1 MKNILF
7 ILTILLIPI
16 GILLRLYDIV
26 GGNILLTLG
35 FLGLLIFYVKR
46 TISGFQNKVSKKI
59 IVLNILLVLMSF
71 CLFTKYLYHIF
82 GDYPTLVILPI
93 FIISALVYLITE
105 REKQTKLTIVT
116 LLYLI
121 LTIPLFGFEFNESPR
136 RYIPQSWYDRY
147 GEPKSYIK
155 SKPFE
160 FELKQTEELNEK
172 GNELKK
178 QGLYTEAIKAYQK
191 GRKLEPKNV
200 SLLFELSEAYA
211 NINEL
216 ETAIALM
223 DTAIS
228 IKPNYP
234 EFYNNR
240 GLFYYKINKDKEA
253 IEDYERGIKL
263 DSTQWSF
270 YANLAMVYYYQG
282 SFNAACEKIEKAQS
296 LGLEITDFDLLK
308 EIKEEH
314 CE

>member
-7 ILTILLIPI
+7 ILTIILIPI
-16 GILLRLYDIV
+16 GILLRIYDIV
-26 GGNILLTLG
+26 GGHILLTIG
-35 FLGLLIFYVKR
+35 FLGLLIFYVKK
-46 TISGFQNKVSKKI
+46 TISGFQDKVSKKI

-136 RYIPQSWYDRY
+136 HFIPQSWYDRY
-147 GEPKSYIK
+147 REPKSYVK
-155 SKPFE
+155 SIPFE
-160 FELKQTEELNEK
+160 FELKETEELNEK
-172 GNELKK
+172 GNKLKK

-191 GRKLEPKNV
+191 GRKIEPQNV

-216 ETAIALM
+216 ETAIELM

-228 IKPNYP
+228 INPNYP

-240 GLFYYKINKDKEA
+240 GLFYYKINKDEEA
-253 IEDYERGIKL
+253 IKDYEQGIKL

-270 YANLAMVYYYQG
+270 YANLAMVYYHQD
-282 SFNAACEKIEKAQS
+282 SFDKACEKIEKAES
-296 LGLEITDFDLLK
+296 LGLEITEFNLLR

>member
-7 ILTILLIPI
+7 ILTIFFIPI
-16 GILLRLYDIV
+16 GILLKLYDIV

-35 FLGLLIFYVKR
+35 FLGLLIFYVNE
-46 TISGFQNKVSKKI
+46 TISAFQHKVSKKI
-59 IVLNILLVLMSF
+59 IVLNILLILMSF
-71 CLFTKYLYHIF
+71 CLFTKYLYNIF
-82 GDYPTLVILPI
+82 GDYPTLIILPV

-147 GEPKSYIK
+147 GKPKSYV
-155 SKPFE
+155 KPIPFDFKLRE
-160 FELKQTEELNEK
+160 TKELNEK
-172 GNELKK
+172 GNKLKK
-178 QGLYTEAIKAYQK
+178 QGLYNEAIKVYQE

-211 NINEL
+211 NVNEL
-216 ETAIALM
+216 ETAIALI

-228 IKPNYP
+228 INPNYP

-240 GLFYYKINKDKEA
+240 GLLYYKIKKDKEA
-253 IEDYERGIKL
+253 IKNYKQGIKL

-270 YANLAMVYYYQG
+270 YANLAMVYYYQD
-282 SFNAACEKIEKAQS
+282 SFKTACENIEKAES
-296 LGLEITDFDLLK
+296 LGLEITDFDLLR
-308 EIKEEH
+308 EIKNEY

>member
-16 GILLRLYDIV
+16 GILLRIYDIV
-26 GGNILLTLG
+26 GGHILLTLG
-35 FLGLLIFYVKR
+35 FLGLLIFYVKK
-46 TISGFQNKVSKKI
+46 TISGFQDKVSKKI

-93 FIISALVYLITE
+93 FIISAIVYLITE

-147 GEPKSYIK
+147 GEPKSYVK
-155 SKPFE
+155 SIPFE
-160 FELKQTEELNEK
+160 FELIETEELNEK

-178 QGLYTEAIKAYQK
+178 RGLFTEAIKVYEK

-228 IKPNYP
+228 INPNYP

-240 GLFYYKINKDKEA
+240 GLFYYKISKDKEA
-253 IEDYERGIKL
+253 IEDYEQGIKL
-263 DSTQWSF
+263 DSTQWSL
-270 YANLAMVYYYQG
+270 YANLAMVYYYQD
-282 SFNAACEKIEKAQS
+282 SFEIACAKIKKAES
-296 LGLEITDFDLLK
+296 LGLEITDFKLLR
-308 EIKEEH
+308 EIKQEH
-314 CE
+314 CK

>member
-1 MKNILF
+1 MKNSLF
-7 ILTILLIPI
+7 ILTILFIPI
-16 GILLRLYDIV
+16 GILLRLFDIV

-35 FLGLLIFYVKR
+35 FLGLFIFYVKR
-46 TISGFQNKVSKKI
+46 TIGAFQTKVSIKI

-93 FIISALVYLITE
+93 FIISSLVYLITE
-105 REKQTKLTIVT
+105 KEKQTKLTIVT
-116 LLYLI
+116 LLYLL

-136 RYIPQSWYDRY
+136 HYIPQSWYDRY
-147 GEPKSYIK
+147 GEPKSYVK
-155 SKPFE
+155 SIPFE
-160 FELKQTEELNEK
+160 FELIETEELNEK
-172 GNELKK
+172 GNKLKK
-178 QGLYTEAIKAYQK
+178 QGLYSEAIKAYQK

-228 IKPNYP
+228 INPNYP

-240 GLFYYKINKDKEA
+240 GLFYYKISKDKEA
-253 IEDYERGIKL
+253 IEDYEQGIKL

-270 YANLAMVYYYQG
+270 YANLAMVYYYQD
-282 SFNAACEKIEKAQS
+282 SFKIACEKIKKAES
-296 LGLEITDFDLLK
+296 LGLEITDFKLLR

>member
-1 MKNILF
+1 MKNIIF

-82 GDYPTLVILPI
+82 GDYPTLIILPI

-136 RYIPQSWYDRY
+136 PYIPQSWYDRY
-147 GEPKSYIK
+147 GEPKSYFK
-155 SKPFE
+155 SIPFE
-160 FELKQTEELNEK
+160 FELPETKKLNDK
-172 GNELKK
+172 GNDLKN
-178 QGLYTEAIKAYQK
+178 QQLYSDAIKVYEK
-191 GRKLEPKNV
+191 GRKLEPKNL
-200 SLLFELSEAYA
+200 SLLFELSEAHA
-211 NINEL
+211 KINEL
-216 ETAIALM
+216 ETAIALL

-228 IKPNYP
+228 INPNYP

-240 GLFYYKINKDKEA
+240 GLLYYKIRKDNEA
-253 IEDYERGIKL
+253 IEDYNRGIKL
-263 DSTQWSF
+263 DSTQSSF
-270 YANLAMVYYYQG
+270 YANLAMVYYYQD
-282 SFNAACEKIEKAQS
+282 SLEIACSKIKKAES
-296 LGLEITDFDLLK
+296 LGLEITDFKLLR
-308 EIKEEH
+308 EIKQEH

>member
-155 SKPFE
+155 SIPFE
-160 FELKQTEELNEK
+160 FELKETEELNEK

-240 GLFYYKINKDKEA
+240 GLFYYKLNKDKEA

-282 SFNAACEKIEKAQS
+282 SFNAACEKIEKAES

>member
-7 ILTILLIPI
+7 ILTILFIPI
-16 GILLRLYDIV
+16 GILLRIYDIV
-26 GGNILLTLG
+26 GGHILLTLG
-35 FLGLLIFYVKR
+35 FLGLLIFYVKK
-46 TISGFQNKVSKKI
+46 TISGFQDKVSKKI

-82 GDYPTLVILPI
+82 GDFPTLVILPI
-93 FIISALVYLITE
+93 FIISAIVYLVTG

-147 GEPKSYIK
+147 GAPKSYVK
-155 SKPFE
+155 SIPFE
-160 FELKQTEELNEK
+160 FEHKETEELNEK
-172 GNELKK
+172 GNKLKK
-178 QGLYTEAIKAYQK
+178 QGLYAEAIKTYNK
-191 GRKLEPKNV
+191 GRKIEPKNV

-211 NINEL
+211 NTNEL

-228 IKPNYP
+228 INPNYP
-234 EFYNNR
+234 DFYNNR
-240 GLFYYKINKDKEA
+240 GLLYYKINKDKKA
-253 IEDYERGIKL
+253 IEDYEQGIKL

-270 YANLAMVYYYQG
+270 YANLAMVYYYQD
-282 SFNAACEKIEKAQS
+282 SFKTACEKIEKAES
-296 LGLEITDFDLLK
+296 LGLEITEFDLLR